1 MVKGDTNIKPLKL
14 DGSNGI
20 SAGMSYKSSPPF
32 WLHIQPKENISR
44 IKKQSYFSFLKRSE
58 SAVFAFFFA
67 RKSSTSATIQK
78 ILQIGKNSFL
88 TNLFCRIMI
97 LTRIFRTRSSIML
110 EIAKTTRFTGF
121 GYPRFGRGIFTHAIF
136 AVPTPVV
143 EIAISLAL

>member
-67 RKSSTSATIQK
+67 RKKFDFCNNS
-78 ILQIGKNSFL
+78 KNSCKL
-88 TNLFCRIMI
+88 ERI
-97 LTRIFRTRSSIML
+97 LS
-110 EIAKTTRFTGF
+110 
-121 GYPRFGRGIFTHAIF
+121 
-136 AVPTPVV
+136 
-143 EIAISLAL
+143 

>member
-58 SAVFAFFFA
+58 PHD
-67 RKSSTSATIQK
+67 
-78 ILQIGKNSFL
+78 LQALVIPAS
-88 TNLFCRIMI
+88 
-97 LTRIFRTRSSIML
+97 
-110 EIAKTTRFTGF
+110 
-121 GYPRFGRGIFTHAIF
+121 FGRGIFTHAIF